1 MSTCKGFAAAK
12 AGAPLGP
19 YSFERRE
26 AREHDVVID
35 IKYCGICHSDIHQ
48 ARDQWSE
55 YQEEA
60 IFPMVPGHEIAGIV
74 TRVGLKSRSIRWATR
89 LELAAL
95 WTHADHALNARPGLN
110 STAAC
115 KPSGPI
121 TRATRKDNRP
131 MADIRSA
138 S

>member
-1 MSTCKGFAAAK
+1 M
-12 AGAPLGP
+12 
-19 YSFERRE
+19 
-26 AREHDVVID
+26 ID

-48 ARDQWSE
+48 TRDQWSE

-74 TRVGLKSRSIRWATR
+74 TAGWQLKSRSIRWATR

-95 WTHADHALNARPGLN
+95 STPAASCAECKAGLN

-121 TRATRKDNRP
+121 TRATRKGNRP
-131 MADIRSA
+131 MADIRTA

>member
-60 IFPMVPGHEIAGIV
+60 IFPMVPPFRPVPNDGDGGARAH
-74 TRVGLKSRSIRWATR
+74 GLSGTGQTQRAARSCSIRY
-89 LELAAL
+89 E
-95 WTHADHALNARPGLN
+95 RP
-110 STAAC
+110 SER
-115 KPSGPI
+115 SG
-121 TRATRKDNRP
+121 
-131 MADIRSA
+131 
-138 S
+138 